1 MGFAHELA
9 ALFRRDLTRLV
20 QELEATPQEHLWSTL
35 PGTGNSVGNLAM
47 HLEGNL
53 REYIGRQLG
62 KVAYRRERPR
72 EFSSR
77 DVAKEELMRRLR
89 EVESLIPAI
98 LAGLEAEAWEA
109 VYPEKIFGV
118 PLSTQQTVL
127 SLYAHL
133 NYHLGQIDYLRRILT
148 GGKAIDFATLVL

>member
-98 LAGLEAEAWEA
+98 LAGLEAEAWET

>member
-1 MGFAHELA
+1 MAFAHELA
-9 ALFRRDLTRLV
+9 ALFRRDLTRLL

-53 REYIGRQLG
+53 REFIGRQLG
-62 KVAYRRERPR
+62 KVSYQRERPR

-77 DVAKEELMRRLR
+77 DVAREELVRRLT
-89 EVESLIPAI
+89 EVGSLVPGI
-98 LAGLEAEAWEA
+98 LGELGGEVWETE
-109 VYPEKIFGV
+109 YPEKIFGV

-148 GGKAIDFATLVL
+148 GGKAIDFAGLVV